1 MFRRMINRKVIK
13 NRLSKILALIE
24 KNVKLNIRFKFALI
38 FSFITPII
46 SILMPLIIFGQ
57 FFEFNPQFGPWNISN
72 YLIFPL
78 IAYNINLL
86 KGMISE
92 FPIQLRMEKFWKTL
106 PALLIGPFNRYYLL
120 FGIFFSHLIVISVP
134 FIIFFVIGFI
144 YYPISFFTV
153 IAILGTYFL
162 IALIFS
168 GLGLIMGVFAISK
181 ENIWRFLL
189 FSMNLIFW
197 ASCITYPFEFFPGLI
212 QDIINLNPLY
222 YIFDFIR
229 LIWIENNF
237 IITLTTHSLHFYV
250 LISLTIVI
258 PLIGVKIFNEIYKK
272 YGIVGY

>member
-1 MFRRMINRKVIK
+1 MFKRIINRNIIK

-24 KNVKLNIRFKFALI
+24 KNVKLNLRFKFALI
-38 FSFITPII
+38 ISFITPII

-86 KGMISE
+86 KGIIIE
-92 FPIQLRMEKFWKTL
+92 FPSQLRMEKFWKTL

-120 FGIFFSHLIVISVP
+120 FGIFFSHLIIISVP

-181 ENIWRFLL
+181 ENVWRFLS
-189 FSMNLIFW
+189 FIMNLIFW

-212 QDIINLNPLY
+212 QDFINLNPLY
-222 YIFDFIR
+222 YIFDVIR

-237 IITLTTHSLHFYV
+237 IITLTTHSLHFYI

-258 PLIGVKIFNEIYKK
+258 PLIGVYIFNKIYKK

>member
-24 KNVKLNIRFKFALI
+24 KNVKLNTRFKFAFI

-72 YLIFPL
+72 YLIFSF

-86 KGMISE
+86 KGIISE
-92 FPIQLRMEKFWKTL
+92 FPAQLRMEKFWKTL
-106 PALLIGPFNRYYLL
+106 PALIIGPFNRYYLL
-120 FGIFFSHLIVISVP
+120 FGIFFSHLILISIP
-134 FIIFFVIGFI
+134 FIFFFVIGFI

-168 GLGLIMGVFAISK
+168 GLGLIMGVFAISN
-181 ENIWRFLL
+181 ENVWRFLS
-189 FSMNLIFW
+189 FTINLIFW
-197 ASCITYPFEFFPGLI
+197 ASCITYPFEFFPSLI
-212 QDIINLNPLY
+212 QDFINLNPLY
-222 YIFDFIR
+222 YIFDFLR
-229 LIWIENNF
+229 LLWIENNF

-250 LISLTIVI
+250 LISLTISI
-258 PLIGVKIFNEIYKK
+258 PLIGVKIFDKIYKK